1 LRRQNLVLVWIIL
14 PSVWVGMV
22 VFLILMSFVSI
33 KVSSIIFVENLILL
47 TILFSPVVYITG
59 TVVSIIA
66 SVTPAAPSAQHGESE
81 VKKTAFCAAGLNI
94 VLLVCWLYFYK
105 PFMMELELLS

>member
-1 LRRQNLVLVWIIL
+1 LRRQNLALVWIIL

-33 KVSSIIFVENLILL
+33 EASSIISVENLILL

-59 TVVSIIA
+59 ATISIIA
-66 SVTPAAPSAQHGESE
+66 LVTSE